1 MKKHLII
8 LSLIFFISAVQ
19 ASVPDNNIAYPSS
32 APKYESR
39 AVWLTTIGGLDWPHN
54 YARDAVSIKRQKDE
68 LISILDKL
76 KEANINMVF
85 LQARVR
91 GTVIYPSDIEPWD
104 GCMSGRPGTSPGYDP
119 LQFAIDECHKRGMEL
134 HAWIVS
140 IPLGRNDK
148 EGVKHMK
155 RVHPELYLK
164 IKDHG
169 FMRPEKDGT
178 GDYIASICNEIT
190 KKYDVDGIHLDYI
203 RYPEEAPLPGQPQ
216 WKRDNITRIVK
227 KVHDAVKPIKPWVK
241 LTCSPVGKYN
251 TVARY
256 SSRGWNA
263 YSIVF
268 QDAQGWLRDGLMD
281 GLLPMMYFQ
290 GNDFYPFAADWQEN
304 SYGRLIIPGLGIYFM
319 HPKEKNWSLDVITR
333 EMYVLRQ
340 MGMGHAFFRN
350 KFFTDNTKGLY
361 NQTRDIIDPYP
372 SLIPPMTWMN
382 RQRPSCPKEI
392 SISERDGESILSW
405 KEAENNNDSPY
416 LLYNVYCSDE
426 AEVDINDARNLIATR
441 MRGTELTLTDAIK
454 NKNFA
459 VTAIDRYGNE
469 SKPYAKGGN
478 RTKNDYLP
486 IFSNNGRELTMP
498 VKPNT
503 IDADYL
509 LLKDLAGK
517 TVTTLRWSKYLDTA
531 DISMLEQGVYQVYT
545 LNHKGI
551 THRLGFFKIEREQAT
566 TYNP

>member
-1 MKKHLII
+1 MKKFLTI
-8 LSLIFFISAVQ
+8 LSLIFFISTVQ
-19 ASVPDNNIAYPSS
+19 ASIPDNDSAYPSS
-32 APKYESR
+32 VPKYEPR
-39 AVWLTTIGGLDWPHN
+39 AVWITTIGGLDWPRSRAH
-54 YARDAVSIKRQKDE
+54 DAVSIQRQKDE
-68 LISILDKL
+68 FTDILDKL
-76 KEANINMVF
+76 KSANINMVF

-104 GCMSGRPGTSPGYDP
+104 DCMSGKAGVSPGYDP
-119 LQFAIDECHKRGMEL
+119 LLFAIEECHKRGMEL
-134 HAWIVS
+134 HAWVVC
-140 IPLGRNDK
+140 IPIGRNDK
-148 EGVKHMK
+148 AGVKHMK
-155 RVHPELYLK
+155 RSNPELYLR

-169 FMRPEKDGT
+169 FMRPEKEGT
-178 GDYIASICNEIT
+178 GDYIAGICNEIT
-190 KKYDVDGIHLDYI
+190 RKYDVDGIHLDYI

-216 WKRDNITRIVK
+216 WKRDNITRIVR
-227 KVHDAVKPIKPWVK
+227 KVHDAVKTIKPWVK

-268 QDAQGWLRDGLMD
+268 QDAQGWLREGLMD

-319 HPKEKNWSLDVITR
+319 HPREKNWSLDVITR

-340 MGMGHAFFRN
+340 LGMGHAFFRN

-361 NQTRDIIDPYP
+361 DQTRDIIDRYP

-392 SISERDGESILSW
+392 TITERDGESILSW
-405 KEAENNNDSPY
+405 KGAENNNDSPY

-426 AEVDINDARNLIATR
+426 AEVDIANARNLIATR
-441 MRGTELTLTDAIK
+441 VQGTALMLTDAVK

-469 SKPYAKGGN
+469 SQPYAKGG
-478 RTKNDYLP
+478 RTNNDYLK

-498 VKPNT
+498 EKPNT

-509 LLKDLAGK
+509 LLKDMAGK
-517 TVTTLRWSKYLDTA
+517 AVATLRWSKYLDTA